1 MSNQD
6 PSFADPERQGPE
18 QREGNIDPREEQAY
32 TPREFNADP
41 REQPQ
46 WQAAPP
52 PQQGGY
58 MGQGYY
64 GPGPQQMVPGQY
76 GQPWQPYPQ
85 QRRGRGPG
93 FWIASCLVV
102 FLIVLLLL
110 GGILALIGLAIGKY
124 GSYSKTEAPRTFVVG
139 AHPTLVVNDDVGTIH
154 VNAGGKSVTVQATEH
169 NNGFWGNPND
179 AQVNYSQNGD
189 TVTVNASVKAN
200 LGFFSTDS
208 VDLNITVPSTAD
220 LQIKTNTGLVD
231 VSGVSGQM
239 SLSTNTGAIDATNDT
254 LSNSSSLTSNT
265 GAVTFQ
271 GSIGTNEGTYLFQ
284 TDTGLVD
291 VTLPPNSSFHLIAST
306 DTGSITSDFPVNIQH
321 PNVTGASVDSN
332 VGGSSNVTVTLK
344 ANTGAINLHEG

>member
-18 QREGNIDPREEQAY
+18 QQAY

-58 MGQGYY
+58 TG
-64 GPGPQQMVPGQY
+64 PGQY

-85 QRRGRGPG
+85 KRRQRGPL

-102 FLIVLLLL
+102 FLIFLVLL
-110 GGILALIGLAIGKY
+110 GGILALIGFAIGKY
-124 GSYSKTEAPRTFVVG
+124 GSYSKTETPQTFVVG

-154 VNAGGKSVTVQATEH
+154 VNAGGKRVTVQATEH

-179 AQVNYSQNGD
+179 AQVNYSQNVD
-189 TVTVNASVKAN
+189 MVTVNASVKAN

-220 LQIKTNTGLVD
+220 LQIKTNTGLID

-239 SLSTNTGAIDATNDT
+239 LLSTSTGAIDATNDT
-254 LSNSSSLTSNT
+254 LSSSSSLKSNT
-265 GAVTFQ
+265 GEVSFN
-271 GSIGTNEGTYLFQ
+271 GSIDTNGGTYLFQ
-284 TDTGLVD
+284 ADTGEVN
-291 VTLPPNSSFHLIAST
+291 VTLPAASSFHLIAST
-306 DTGSITSDFPVNIQH
+306 DTGSINSDFPVNIQH
-321 PNVTGASVDSN
+321 PNVTGASVNSD
-332 VGGSSNVTVTLK
+332 VGSSPKAMVTLK
-344 ANTGAINLHEG
+344 VNTGAINLHRG

>member
-18 QREGNIDPREEQAY
+18 QQPY

-41 REQPQ
+41 HEQPQ

-64 GPGPQQMVPGQY
+64 GPGPGQMGPGQY
-76 GQPWQPYPQ
+76 GQPYPQ
-85 QRRGRGPG
+85 KRRQRGPL

-102 FLIVLLLL
+102 FLIIVVLL

-124 GSYSKTEAPRTFVVG
+124 GSYSNTQTHNFTIITHAF
-139 AHPTLVVNDDVGTIH
+139 LVVHDDVGTIH
-154 VNAGGKSVTVQATEH
+154 VNAGGGNSVTVQATEH

-179 AQVNYSQNGD
+179 AQVSYSQSGD
-189 TVTVNASVKAN
+189 SVTVIASVKSN

-220 LQIKTNTGLVD
+220 LEVQTNTGLVD

-239 SLSTNTGAIDATNDT
+239 SLGTITGAIDATNDT
-254 LSNSSSLTSNT
+254 LTGPSSLTSIT

-271 GSIGTNEGTYLFQ
+271 GSIDTNGPYLFQ
-284 TDTGLVD
+284 THTGLVD
-291 VTLPPNSSFHLIAST
+291 VTLPANSSFHLVAST
-306 DTGSITSDFPVNIQH
+306 DTGSINSDFPVTIQH
-321 PNVTGASVDSN
+321 PNVTGASVDSD
-332 VGGSSNVTVTLK
+332 VGGSPNVTVTLK
-344 ANTGAINLHEG
+344 ANTGAINLHKG

>member
-1 MSNQD
+1 MSSQD
-6 PSFADPERQGPE
+6 PFFADPDRPSPE
-18 QREGNIDPREEQAY
+18 QREGNVDPHEQQAY

-64 GPGPQQMVPGQY
+64 AGPGQMAPGQY
-76 GQPWQPYPQ
+76 GQPYPQ
-85 QRRGRGPG
+85 QRRGRGPL
-93 FWIASCLVV
+93 FWAASCLVV
-102 FLIVLLLL
+102 FLIIVVLL

-124 GSYSKTEAPRTFVVG
+124 GSYSKTLAPGNFIVG

-154 VNAGGKSVTVQATEH
+154 VNAGGTGSVTVQATEH
-169 NNGFWGNPND
+169 NNGFWGKPNN
-179 AQVNYSQNGD
+179 AQVSYSKNGD

-200 LGFFSTDS
+200 LGFFATDS
-208 VDLNITVPSTAD
+208 VDLYITVPSTAD
-220 LQIKTNTGLVD
+220 LQVKTNTGLID

-239 SLSTNTGAIDATNDT
+239 SLSTDTGAIDATNDT
-254 LSNSSSLTSNT
+254 LSSSSSLTSNT

-271 GSIGTNEGTYLFQ
+271 GSIGTDGSYLFR

-291 VTLPPNSSFHLIAST
+291 VTLPAGSSFHLVAST
-306 DTGSITSDFPVNIQH
+306 DTGSINSDFPMNIQH

-332 VGGSSNVTVTLK
+332 VGNSPNATVTLK

>member
-1 MSNQD
+1 MRRRKGGNMSNQD

-18 QREGNIDPREEQAY
+18 QQAY
-32 TPREFNADP
+32 TPREFNAAP

-52 PQQGGY
+52 PQQRGY
-58 MGQGYY
+58 ME
-64 GPGPQQMVPGQY
+64 PGQY

-85 QRRGRGPG
+85 KRRQRGPL

-102 FLIVLLLL
+102 FLILLVLL

-124 GSYSKTEAPRTFVVG
+124 GSYSKTEKPPTFVVG

-154 VNAGGKSVTVQATEH
+154 VNAGGNSVIVQATEH
-169 NNGFWGNPND
+169 NNGFWRNPND

-220 LQIKTNTGLVD
+220 LQIKTNTGLID
-231 VSGVSGQM
+231 VSGVNGQM
-239 SLSTNTGAIDATNDT
+239 SLRTDTGAIDATNDRLT
-254 LSNSSSLTSNT
+254 SSSNLTSNT
-265 GAVTFQ
+265 GEV
-271 GSIGTNEGTYLFQ
+271 
-284 TDTGLVD
+284 
-291 VTLPPNSSFHLIAST
+291 SF
-306 DTGSITSDFPVNIQH
+306 N
-321 PNVTGASVDSN
+321 
-332 VGGSSNVTVTLK
+332 
-344 ANTGAINLHEG
+344 

>member
-6 PSFADPERQGPE
+6 PFFADPDRENPE
-18 QREGNIDPREEQAY
+18 QREGNVDPREQQPY

-58 MGQGYY
+58 MEQGYY
-64 GPGPQQMVPGQY
+64 GPGPQQMGAGQY

-85 QRRGRGPG
+85 KRRQRGPL

-102 FLIVLLLL
+102 FLILVVLL

-124 GSYSKTEAPRTFVVG
+124 GSYSKTQTSNFTVG
-139 AHPTLVVNDDVGTIH
+139 THALLVVHDDVGTIH
-154 VNAGGKSVTVQATEH
+154 VNAGGGNHITVQATEH
-169 NNGFWGNPND
+169 YNGFWGNPND
-179 AQVNYSQNGD
+179 AQVSSSQSGD
-189 TVTVNASVKAN
+189 TVTVNAGVKSN
-200 LGFFSTDS
+200 PGFFSTAS

-220 LQIKTNTGLVD
+220 LQVKTNTGLVD

-254 LSNSSSLTSNT
+254 LTSSSSLISNT

-271 GSIGTNEGTYLFQ
+271 GSTGTNGTYLFQ
-284 TDTGLVD
+284 TNTGLVD
-291 VTLPPNSSFHLIAST
+291 VTLPANSSFHLVAST
-306 DTGSITSDFPVNIQH
+306 HTGSINSDFPVNIQGS
-321 PNVTGASVDSN
+321 NVTGSSVDSN
-332 VGGSSNVTVTLK
+332 VGGSSNVTVTLR
-344 ANTGAINLHEG
+344 ANTGVINLHKG